1 MGNDILL
8 YWQQHNSV
16 LHIIL
21 LKYYITVPSNS
32 CTGGKKSHESF

>member
-8 YWQQHNSV
+8 YWQQYNSV
-16 LHIIL
+16 PQIIP
-21 LKYYITVPSNS
+21 LKRYITVPSNS